1 MTHFAREESGL
12 LASIRAAVN
21 EAYGSSPVK
30 KEVDSFGRKIREHED
45 GTQTWDA
52 EEQPFDND
60 GVHVFYRSHPDGHV
74 ATVAR
79 DKESGKEF
87 GWSSHPSG
95 THDAVRKHLANKDRS
110 K

>member
-1 MTHFAREESGL
+1 MKEKDAGL

-21 EAYGSSPVK
+21 EAYGSSPVT

-45 GTQTWDA
+45 GTKTWDA
-52 EEQPFDND
+52 DDQPHE
-60 GVHVFYRSHPDGHV
+60 GIHMFYRSHPDGHV

-79 DKESGKEF
+79 DTETGKEF

-95 THDAVRKHLANKDRS
+95 THHAIHKYKAEKDRN